1 MSFDESFDFSD
12 DLPVTRP
19 SRHLPD
25 DDVIEISDD
34 ESNGRSPARPN
45 TPPVPTV
52 RGVFVNSVRTDRAR
66 LLERLRETIRKIRTV
81 RSDPYY
87 YGRLAIQEADRKY
100 RNAFEAYHGRPPAPD
115 EEPSE
120 HSLSLAD
127 QPTRGKTLPD
137 RLLAKADVP
146 QPTPPLNLA
155 QSGLRRLPRGRLERQ
170 DATVE
175 PERDVSPVRN
185 PHGQAP
191 SKPTSMAKDWC
202 YTFNNPALEDVER
215 LRNCH
220 TSNTPKVLYHVF
232 QLERGASGNLHIQ
245 GFICLAN
252 KARMST
258 VKTFLGKA
266 VHLEIRRGT
275 PKQAAD
281 YCRDP
286 SKRDPDYAGFLH
298 EFGELPDAPPGQ
310 GARSDLAAVQALLD
324 DHVPMATVA
333 REHFSTW
340 VKAYKAFDK
349 YVTEFV
355 SEPRKEK
362 SIFFCFTG
370 ESGTGKSQAAYA
382 FRNAFTVPPGSSGV
396 AWFDG
401 YDATR
406 HQTVLFDEFYGSRC
420 SWNELLRLTDK
431 YPHTVNTKGSQ
442 VQFNPKAIVFT
453 SNFAP
458 QDWYP
463 NIQEKTPL
471 MRRIDSHWEYFRRNT
486 NLVAPNVLQAVEGL
500 ELANKCKYH
509 AIVQCVKGDP
519 TYHPLVNTY
528 VPLMLDHEGKSWFVI
543 PVAEDKAAAPVQGLW

>member
-1 MSFDESFDFSD
+1 MSTDESISFSD
-12 DLPVTRP
+12 DLPDARQ

-34 ESNGRSPARPN
+34 VSVGASVSNVRRN
-45 TPPVPTV
+45 TP
-52 RGVFVNSVRTDRAR
+52 SVSTDRQR
-66 LLERLRETIRKIRTV
+66 LLKRLRSAIADMRKV
-81 RSDPYY
+81 RADPYY
-87 YGRLAIQEADRKY
+87 YGRLSIQEADRMY

-120 HSLSLAD
+120 HSLSLVD
-127 QPTRGKTLPD
+127 EPTRGKTLPD
-137 RLLAKADVP
+137 RLLSKEQAIK
-146 QPTPPLNLA
+146 PTPPLKLVVLG
-155 QSGLRRLPRGRLERQ
+155 SKLPRGRLQRQ

-202 YTFNNPALEDVER
+202 YTFNNPTLEDVER

-220 TSNTPKVLYHVF
+220 TSNTPKVVYHVF

-275 PKQAAD
+275 PLQAAD

-298 EFGELPDAPPGQ
+298 EFGDLPDAPPGQ
-310 GARSDLAAVQALLD
+310 GARSDLSAVQALLD

-333 REHFSTW
+333 RDHFSTW

-362 SIFFCFTG
+362 SLFFCFTG

-382 FRNAFTVPPGSSGV
+382 FRNTFTVPPGSSGV

-453 SNFAP
+453 SNFSP
-458 QDWYP
+458 VDWYP
-463 NIQEKTPL
+463 NIQEKLPL
-471 MRRIDSHWEYFRRNT
+471 TRRIDSHWEYYRRGT
-486 NLVAPNVLQAVEGL
+486 NLLAPNILQTVEGL
-500 ELANKCKYH
+500 ELADKVKYH

-519 TYHPLVNTY
+519 TYHPLVHTY
-528 VPLMLDHEGKSWFVI
+528 VPLMLDKEGKQWFVI
-543 PVAEDKAAAPVQGLW
+543 PVAEDKAAPAIQGLW